1 MAFTPYYQ
9 PNYPTYFPA
18 QDQMRQAYMPQ
29 MQPQIQQMPQAQP
42 QQSGPIWVQGE
53 AAAKAYLVA
62 PGQSVMLLDS
72 ENESFYL
79 KATDVTGV
87 PQRMRTFDYK
97 ERMDGAPGGGNA
109 APDKIAALEAKID
122 ALTAMIAQAM
132 PRPQAAAPPAP
143 SEHTQRMRRIAHE
156 HEEEELGNG

>member
-1 MAFTPYYQ
+1 MAFAPYYQ
-9 PNYPTYFPA
+9 PANYPTYFPA

-29 MQPQIQQMPQAQP
+29 MQLQVQQMPQTQP

-72 ENESFYL
+72 ESESFYL
-79 KATDVTGV
+79 KATDMTGV
-87 PQRMRTFDYK
+87 PQKMRTFDYK
-97 ERMDGAPGGGNA
+97 ERLEGTQVGRNV

-122 ALTAMIAQAM
+122 ALTAMIAQTM
-132 PRPQAAAPPAP
+132 PRPQMAETQAQ
-143 SEHTQRMRRIAHE
+143 SEHTQRMRRIAR
-156 HEEEELGNG
+156 EEEERANG